1 MTEQSGSPEQGDK
14 DQPARAADGS
24 DRTGS
29 ARASSARASSA
40 RAGSGRVGSERAGS
54 GRSGAGRPGSGPP
67 GTDILNEFQRWLI
80 RSSARNMR
88 REIGG
93 QVRKTFSGGR
103 RESSDVWDAATTE
116 IPPDIGEAPE
126 CQWCP
131 ICRAARQLRESGPGI
146 SGHIS
151 GAGNVVASAV
161 QEAIGAFDAVLSK
174 AAGTSD
180 RDRQDRTR
188 PGWQSETRPRS
199 DAPAAAS
206 RTAERAA
213 APMDVTT
220 SPIVVPGADS
230 PETAEAAVPTGPAE
244 SAMLGSPASEPD
256 AWSLVTDLADGGT
269 DASDAGDI
277 APGEEER
284 REEER
289 REEEEDGRY
298 EPDDRR

>member
-1 MTEQSGSPEQGDK
+1 MTEQAGRPQQGDK
-14 DQPARAADGS
+14 DQPERAGDGS

-29 ARASSARASSA
+29 ARPSSA
-40 RAGSGRVGSERAGS
+40 RAGSGRAGSERPGS
-54 GRSGAGRPGSGPP
+54 GRSGAGRPGP
-67 GTDILNEFQRWLI
+67 GAPGADILSEFQRWLI

-103 RESSDVWDAATTE
+103 RESHDVWDVATTE
-116 IPPDIGEAPE
+116 IPPEVGESPE

-180 RDRQDRTR
+180 RDRQDRDRQERDRQDRTR
-188 PGWQSETRPRS
+188 PGWQTKTRPQW
-199 DAPAAAS
+199 DASAAAS
-206 RTAERAA
+206 RTAERTS
-213 APMDVTT
+213 APMGVTPA
-220 SPIVVPGADS
+220 PIVVPGADS
-230 PETAEAAVPTGPAE
+230 PETAEAVVPTGPAE
-244 SAMLGSPASEPD
+244 SAVLGSPASEPD
-256 AWSLVTDLADGGT
+256 AWSLVTDRPDDGA
-269 DASDAGDI
+269 DASGAGDI
-277 APGEEER
+277 ARGEED
-284 REEER
+284 
-289 REEEEDGRY
+289 DGRY